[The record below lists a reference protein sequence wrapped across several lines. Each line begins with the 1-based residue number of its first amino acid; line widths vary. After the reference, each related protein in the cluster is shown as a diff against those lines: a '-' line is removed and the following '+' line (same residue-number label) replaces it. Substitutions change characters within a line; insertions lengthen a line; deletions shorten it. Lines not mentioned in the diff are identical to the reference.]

1 MSSIDKLLANTIRPE
16 ILADASYHVPESSG
30 FIKLDA
36 MENPYPLPIHM
47 RAELGRR
54 LADAVLNRYPVPSY
68 ASLKHKIRARHCQRQ
83 IGRNLQLFVE

>member
-1 MSSIDKLLANTIRPE
+1 MSFIDKLIANTIRPE
-16 ILADASYHVPESSG
+16 IRADAPYHVPESSG

-36 MENPYPLPIHM
+36 MENPYPLPLHM

-68 ASLKHKIRARHCQRQ
+68 ASLKHKICDAPGRARR
-83 IGRNLQLFVE
+83 V